1 MSRWVGGW
9 RRGERGEEISI
20 RTPQSKGKERGG
32 TKGEEKLESTERGE
46 SYETGRRAG
55 VFLTGCWRSVNIS
68 LKKNIEVI
76 FPT

>member
-1 MSRWVGGW
+1 MGGEGASEG
-9 RRGERGEEISI
+9 RKSPSEPLNLRVR
-20 RTPQSKGKERGG
+20 KGGG

-68 LKKNIEVI
+68 LKKIIEVI